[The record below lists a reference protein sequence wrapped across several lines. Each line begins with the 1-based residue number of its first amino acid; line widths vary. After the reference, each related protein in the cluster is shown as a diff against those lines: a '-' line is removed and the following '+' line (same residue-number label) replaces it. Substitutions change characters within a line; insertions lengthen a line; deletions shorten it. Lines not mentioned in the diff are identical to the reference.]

1 MERELWPLLDRT
13 VREVAAASA
22 QKYVQLPGWV
32 ILVTFRGAALHDR
45 PVSWACQPEHGSATP
60 LRPPRWPSPATL
72 SPRVQRS
79 GWALLG
85 QAVEQRLRQPSAD
98 HPALVAFLEG
108 KPGTVGGATENP
120 DARSGRAVGGLGK
133 GYPLHTVG
141 SKRALPEAWA
151 VPPLNSGEATVA
163 RPLVPQVA
171 FVG

>member
-45 PVSWACQPEHGSATP
+45 PISWACQPDNWSATR

-72 SPRVQRS
+72 SSRVQRS
-79 GWALLG
+79 GWALLW

-108 KPGTVGGATENP
+108 KPGTVGGATP
-120 DARSGRAVGGLGK
+120 AGPSA
-133 GYPLHTVG
+133 
-141 SKRALPEAWA
+141 AWA
-151 VPPLNSGEATVA
+151 RATNCTPSGPSAPC
-163 RPLVPQVA
+163 RRRGPSRR
-171 FVG
+171 